1 MATVEEYR
9 AVHGSGPASRKDLAS
24 ELGDGGCNVI
34 TNSGGV
40 VGRWGSW
47 EKASRALNELQK
59 LGFGFEYR
67 LEEAHQWVREAE
79 LRTSCSVC
87 SMSQGIPAL
96 AGGIMGVDEPSGLP
110 PFPRLAAHRR

>member
-1 MATVEEYR
+1 VVTVEEYR
-9 AVHGSGPASRKDLAS
+9 AVHGSGPASRKDLAA

-34 TNSGGV
+34 RNSGGV

-47 EKASRALNELQK
+47 EVASRALNELQK

-67 LEEAHQWVREAE
+67 LEESHQWVVETE

-87 SMSQGIPAL
+87 GISRGIPAL
-96 AGGIMGVDEPSGLP
+96 AGRIMGIEWS
-110 PFPRLAAHRR
+110 